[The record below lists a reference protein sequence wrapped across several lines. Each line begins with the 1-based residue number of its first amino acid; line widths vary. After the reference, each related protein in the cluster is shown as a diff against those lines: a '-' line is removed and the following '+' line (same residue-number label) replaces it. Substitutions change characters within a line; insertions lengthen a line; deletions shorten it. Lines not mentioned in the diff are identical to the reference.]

1 MYQTSPT
8 RHLKLRVQLQLHNF
22 STSSIL
28 LENREVNRT
37 IFRKQTNTRLLS
49 NGVRKRTLMMA
60 NLKNFS
66 TGHKMVSG
74 NIAVEFFCPYTRTTW
89 EFQVDGIIVDRRYSP
104 KTAAQFWVELHN
116 AA

>member
-1 MYQTSPT
+1 MTVRLDMT
-8 RHLKLRVQLQLHNF
+8 NDMMKVQ
-22 STSSIL
+22 
-28 LENREVNRT
+28 
-37 IFRKQTNTRLLS
+37 K
-49 NGVRKRTLMMA
+49 MA